1 MSSYLDTLL
10 FRNCGRVAVVLL
22 LYFISRRPQSSQ

>member
-10 FRNCGRVAVVLL
+10 FRNWTCSGCVIIVF
-22 LYFISRRPQSSQ
+22 YFEKASK